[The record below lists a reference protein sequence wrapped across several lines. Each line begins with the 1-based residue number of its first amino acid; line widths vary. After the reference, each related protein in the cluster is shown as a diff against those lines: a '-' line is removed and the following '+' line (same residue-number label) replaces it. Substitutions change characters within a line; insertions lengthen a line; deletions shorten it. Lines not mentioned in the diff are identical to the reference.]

1 MNREAFGSW
10 VLGLGFRVRYRSSL
24 TKYYLLFRVEAIGIG
39 FWVRYCLLPIAYCL
53 LVSCSDPKFQQY
65 LTEGEQLYIKN
76 CSNCHQRNGKGLGL
90 VYPPLAP
97 SDFMEKNVEA
107 VICLM
112 KNGQTGEITVNGNSF
127 NQPMPGVPSLTE
139 LEIAEIAT
147 YIYNSWGHEKGI
159 IEVKQVSQSIKS
171 CSSY

>member
-1 MNREAFGSW
+1 MNREAVGPDGYLDW
-10 VLGLGFRVRYRSSL
+10 VLGRGFQL
-24 TKYYLLFRVEAIGIG
+24 
-39 FWVRYCLLPIAYCL
+39 RYCLLPFAYCL
-53 LVSCSDPKFQQY
+53 LFSCLLFSCADPKFQQY
-65 LTEGEQLYIKN
+65 LAEGEQLYIKN

-97 SDFMEKNVEA
+97 SDFLDKNAAA

-112 KNGQTGEITVNGNSF
+112 KNGQTGEMTVNGSSY
-127 NQPMPGVPSLTE
+127 NQPMPGIPSLTE

-159 IEVKQVSQSIKS
+159 IEVKQVSQSLKS
-171 CSSY
+171 CPSN

>member
-1 MNREAFGSW
+1 MNREAFGPDGYLDW
-10 VLGLGFRVRYRSSL
+10 VLGRSFQL
-24 TKYYLLFRVEAIGIG
+24 
-39 FWVRYCLLPIAYCL
+39 RYCLLPFAYCL
-53 LVSCSDPKFQQY
+53 LFSCADPKFQQY
-65 LTEGEQLYIKN
+65 LAEGEQLYIKN

-97 SDFMEKNVEA
+97 SDFLDKNVAA

-112 KNGQTGEITVNGNSF
+112 KNGQTGEMTVNGSSY
-127 NQPMPGVPSLTE
+127 NQPMPGIPSLTE

-159 IEVKQVSQSIKS
+159 IEVKQVSQSLKS
-171 CSSY
+171 CPSY